1 MKFSFSHLMP
11 WPYFPKAGED
21 WPVSNKSFVP
31 EKATDV
37 YEDYI
42 SAISFADECGFDWV
56 SCNEHHM
63 SPYGLMPNP
72 NLLGAIMTQR
82 TKKARILMSG
92 NIVPLL
98 NPLRVAEEYAM
109 LDCISGGRFIAGFMR
124 GIPHEYVAYNV
135 PPNDSWGRLREAC
148 ALIKKAWTA
157 PEPFGWEG
165 EYYQFRAVSIWPK
178 PRQTP
183 HPRII
188 LSASS
193 PQSARFAAEQGAM
206 AGIVRV
212 TDLDTVAGAIK
223 IYREH
228 AHECG
233 WDPTPEDI
241 MVGMYCNIAD
251 TEAEAKKNLDMGL
264 NYFVNVLGG
273 GIRTAQRLVVQ
284 KTRYYQDEE
293 NKEHITKRAA
303 THAKVTIE
311 ERVKNGIVLCGTPDQ
326 VIEQVRTIHKKWGHG
341 ITSVNMKVGKIPEP
355 AVRRSLEL
363 FRDHVKPA
371 LANL

>member
-1 MKFSFSHLMP
+1 
-11 WPYFPKAGED
+11 
-21 WPVSNKSFVP
+21 
-31 EKATDV
+31 
-37 YEDYI
+37 
-42 SAISFADECGFDWV
+42 
-56 SCNEHHM
+56 
-63 SPYGLMPNP
+63 
-72 NLLGAIMTQR
+72 
-82 TKKARILMSG
+82 
-92 NIVPLL
+92 
-98 NPLRVAEEYAM
+98 
-109 LDCISGGRFIAGFMR
+109 
-124 GIPHEYVAYNV
+124 
-135 PPNDSWGRLREAC
+135 
-148 ALIKKAWTA
+148 
-157 PEPFGWEG
+157 
-165 EYYQFRAVSIWPK
+165 
-178 PRQTP
+178 
-183 HPRII
+183 
-188 LSASS
+188 
-193 PQSARFAAEQGAM
+193 M

-233 WDPTPEDI
+233 WDPTPDDI

-311 ERVKNGIVLCGTPDQ
+311 DRIKNGIVLCGTPDQ

-341 ITSVNMKVGKIPEP
+341 ITSLNMKVGKIPEP

-371 LANL
+371 LADL

>member
-1 MKFSFSHLMP
+1 MP
-11 WPYFPKAGED
+11 WPYFADANQE
-21 WPVSNKSFVP
+21 WPVSNKSFVA

-37 YEDYI
+37 YEQYI
-42 SAISFADECGFDWV
+42 DCLGYADQCGFDWV

-72 NLLGAIMTQR
+72 NILGAILTQR
-82 TKKARILMSG
+82 TRNCRILMSG

-109 LDCISGGRFIAGFMR
+109 LDCISGGRLVAGFMR

-135 PPNDSWGRLREAC
+135 PPNESWSRLKEAC
-148 ALIKKAWTA
+148 DLIKKAWTA

-165 EYYQFRAVSIWPK
+165 EHYQYRAVSIWPK
-178 PRQTP
+178 PRQKP
-183 HPRII
+183 HPRIL

-193 PQSARFAAEQGAM
+193 PQSARFAAEQGAI

-212 TDLDTVAGAIK
+212 TDLEAVADSIG
-223 IYREH
+223 IYR
-228 AHECG
+228 ARARECG
-233 WDPTPEDI
+233 WEPQPEDV

-251 TEAEAKKNLDMGL
+251 TEAEAKKNLDTGMKYFL
-264 NYFVNVLGG
+264 NELGG

-284 KTRYYQDEE
+284 KTRYYEDKGHVKNIGE
-293 NKEHITKRAA
+293 RAA
-303 THAKVTIE
+303 MLKEITID
-311 ERVKNGIVLCGTPDQ
+311 ERIEKGIVLCGTPDQ
-326 VIEQVRTIHKKWGHG
+326 VIDQVRKVHKKWGHG
-341 ITSVNMKVGKIPEP
+341 ITSVNMKVGKIAEP

-371 LANL
+371 LADL

>member
-11 WPYFPKAGED
+11 WPYFPTTGED
-21 WPVSNKSFVP
+21 WPVSNKSFEP
-31 EKATDV
+31 EKATGV
-37 YEDYI
+37 YEEYI
-42 SAISFADECGFDWV
+42 SAISLADECGFDWV

-72 NLLGAIMTQR
+72 NLLGAILTQR

-98 NPLRVAEEYAM
+98 NPIRVAEEYAM
-109 LDCISGGRFIAGFMR
+109 LDCISGGRLIAGFMR

-135 PPNDSWGRLREAC
+135 PPNDSWSRLREAC

-165 EYYQFRAVSIWPK
+165 EHYQFRAVSIWPK
-178 PRQTP
+178 PRQKP

-212 TDLDTVAGAIK
+212 TDLDTVANAIG
-223 IYREH
+223 IYRQR
-228 AHECG
+228 AKECG
-233 WDPTPEDI
+233 WDPTPDDI
-241 MVGMYCNIAD
+241 MVGMYCSIAD
-251 TEAEAKKNLDMGL
+251 TADEAKKNLDLGL
-264 NYFVNVLGG
+264 SYFVNVLGG

-284 KTRYYQDEE
+284 KTRYYENDE
-293 NKEHITKRAA
+293 NKEVVTKRAA
-303 THAKVTIE
+303 THSKITIE
-311 ERVKNGIVLCGTPDQ
+311 ERIENGIVLCGTPDQ
-326 VIEQVRTIHKKWGHG
+326 VIDQVKRIHKKWGHG

-363 FRDHVKPA
+363 FRDHVRPA
-371 LANL
+371 LADL